1 MTLGRR
7 GTSLRRPGFSLEPV
21 TGVLQVK
28 TEHRTARGRVE
39 AMRTRIAALAQD
51 LAERMEHLRAAQ
63 GLLDARTR
71 ELDAGEPYS
80 EELLG
85 C

>member
-1 MTLGRR
+1 
-7 GTSLRRPGFSLEPV
+7 
-21 TGVLQVK
+21 
-28 TEHRTARGRVE
+28 
-39 AMRTRIAALAQD
+39 
-51 LAERMEHLRAAQ
+51 MEHLRAAQ